1 MHFERSLRR
10 TIYEPWKDKYIDYAK
25 LKELLRDEGSD
36 AGSDAGQDETGKG
49 WTDEEEGAFVEELV
63 NVQLEKVHAF
73 QADTLNK
80 LRERTSACE
89 SKLDP
94 LLTSKSKDGDDKA
107 AKTDGAQEE
116 VKELRSEAR
125 PVLQQVLKDL
135 DGITEEMNE
144 LEKYSRINYTGFLK
158 AAKKHDRRRGHAYR
172 VRPLMQVRLAAL
184 PFNKED
190 YSPLLFR
197 LSTMYTFVRQ
207 HLEGKDKRLSTAEY
221 QNETEEFTSEK
232 CTFLVVGYRTW
243 LTSSS
248 LGTSG
253 ESS

>member
-94 LLTSKSKDGDDKA
+94 LLTSKADDRT

-116 VKELRSEAR
+116 VKELGSEAR

-232 CTFLVVGYRTW
+232 CMFFVVGHRTW

-253 ESS
+253 ESA